1 MKDERL
7 AQAVG
12 LLDED
17 LLEAAWKPAPRR
29 NIVSWQRWTAAAAAC
44 LALVLTLRILPGG
57 TQLRVQGQP
66 VGETPV
72 LFAETGSQSARGR
85 DASQIAPF
93 SLEPTEGTL
102 TLELELELELK
113 ARGSAEISAG
123 ALTLFQGEGESTGQS
138 ITGKGRILLLW
149 TIENASPGETYS
161 ITVPEKQYILAYD
174 STLEGWTIFEQKGE

>member
-29 NIVSWQRWTAAAAAC
+29 NIISWQRWAAAAAAC

-57 TQLRVQGQP
+57 TQLRVQGQA
-66 VGETPV
+66 VGDAPV

-93 SLEPTEGTL
+93 SLEPTEEAL
-102 TLELELELELK
+102 TLELELELK
-113 ARGSAEISAG
+113 ARSGAEVSAG
-123 ALTLFQGEGESTGQS
+123 ALTLLQGEGESTGQS

-149 TIENASPGETYS
+149 TIENARPGETYS

>member
-29 NIVSWQRWTAAAAAC
+29 NIISWQRWTAVAAAC
-44 LALVLTLRILPGG
+44 LALALTLRILPGE
-57 TQLRVQGQP
+57 TQLRVQGQS

-72 LFAETGSQSARGR
+72 LFAETGSQSARSR
-85 DASQIAPF
+85 DASQITPF
-93 SLEPTEGTL
+93 SLEPVGEAL
-102 TLELELELELK
+102 TLELELELKE
-113 ARGSAEISAG
+113 RGCAAVSEG
-123 ALTLFQGEGESTGQS
+123 ELTLLQGEGQGTGQS
-138 ITGKGRILLLW
+138 ITGKGGLLLLW
-149 TIENASPGETYS
+149 TIENAIPGETYS

-174 STLEGWTIFEQKGE
+174 STLAGWTIFEQKGE